1 MSEQEIYQAMFYN
14 PAAALVNHRL
24 STTARVS
31 TTLRLTENGSQ
42 QTASSATE
50 YNFHLSL
57 RQRGLFSCVE
67 SNLIGSANLGV
78 SLVTDTGVNSIAKSD
93 VIIRMARNIK
103 AVRGMKLR
111 RVTIRR
117 AD

>member
-1 MSEQEIYQAMFYN
+1 MKRLVRRGESKPWE
-14 PAAALVNHRL
+14 ALDDRAKYDSAL
-24 STTARVS
+24 QP
-31 TTLRLTENGSQ
+31 SQ
-42 QTASSATE
+42 V
-50 YNFHLSL
+50 
-57 RQRGLFSCVE
+57 G
-67 SNLIGSANLGV
+67 
-78 SLVTDTGVNSIAKSD
+78 TDTGVNSIAKSD